1 MRRLVN
7 PVQPIRRF
15 RDEPVT
21 PVNRRWMCAEGDCQG
36 EMKSTGRGVTTM
48 STSWCHR
55 CDICSREEWADFT
68 YPRIA
73 WLPLEAIDPSDQQ

>member
-7 PVQPIRRF
+7 PVQPVRHF

-21 PVNRRWMCAEGDCQG
+21 PVTRRWMCAEEGCPG
-36 EMKSTGRGVTTM
+36 EMKSTGQGMTRMDTT
-48 STSWCHR
+48 WQHR
-55 CDICSREEWADFT
+55 CDQCSREEWVDFT

-73 WLPLEAIDPSDQQ
+73 WLPQEALDQS